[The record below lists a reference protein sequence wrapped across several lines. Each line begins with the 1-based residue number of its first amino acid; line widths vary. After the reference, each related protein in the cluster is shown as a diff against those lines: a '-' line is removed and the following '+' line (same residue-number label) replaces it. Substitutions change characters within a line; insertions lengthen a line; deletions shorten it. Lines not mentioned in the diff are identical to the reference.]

1 MKRLM
6 DADSVNINKT
16 LDDRVF
22 QRASQPN
29 SALMSDHVD
38 FNLSDT
44 FSRRQEGIIR
54 RDAGFVQPH
63 ICKGTRGP
71 VQVPRNWFEVPI
83 AQYMP
88 TSQRKDYLVQ
98 YTNFRNKLTIDCRP
112 NARES
117 VFYNDLVQ
125 YHLSAIKAIFIHQ
138 SGYNDIGLKFVLNE
152 QIQQKAK
159 QRIDEINAELK
170 GSKISLDKLVKLCE
184 LQEWEENYWTIIW
197 DNLANIYRDA
207 RE

>member
-1 MKRLM
+1 
-6 DADSVNINKT
+6 
-16 LDDRVF
+16 
-22 QRASQPN
+22 
-29 SALMSDHVD
+29 
-38 FNLSDT
+38 
-44 FSRRQEGIIR
+44 
-54 RDAGFVQPH
+54 
-63 ICKGTRGP
+63 
-71 VQVPRNWFEVPI
+71 
-83 AQYMP
+83 MP

-112 NARES
+112 SARES

-207 RE
+207 PPISQLPIDRFIFKAFETAINVQQRGAYFH